1 MHPLINV
8 KVLLGRQH
16 WSSFTAHH
24 SQRRSSPFV
33 LAGVLGSIDVNPISL
48 ALITNRQL
56 LTILNSAILISAAV
70 FISGRNKYIRVP
82 PVGSA
87 ILDACRTTSI
97 AIKEKGFP
105 NARPSVLRA
114 SGHNDKYPLASQ
126 ERYTDEYVGD
136 VQRGLK
142 SCKVSDSSHDL
153 QDEDLQWRLDV
164 PVLPVL
170 LHLLEPDVE

>member
-1 MHPLINV
+1 MSGF
-8 KVLLGRQH
+8 LGRQH

-24 SQRRSSPFV
+24 GQCRSSPFF
-33 LAGVLGSIDVNPISL
+33 LAGVLGPINVSL
-48 ALITNRQL
+48 MS
-56 LTILNSAILISAAV
+56 LTQTYLQRLTFSNSAILISAAV

-97 AIKEKGFP
+97 AIKEKGFH

-114 SGHNDKYPLASQ
+114 TGHNEKYPLASQ

-142 SCKVSDSSHDL
+142 SCKVCGLSHDL
-153 QDEDLQWRLDV
+153 QGEY
-164 PVLPVL
+164 
-170 LHLLEPDVE
+170 